1 VYYPQQREAMFM
13 FDVLH
18 RLFTIDRRAHL
29 EHLAQQAAKIDEML
43 IAGQITPE
51 LRHKLS
57 LVREN
62 LERRIRGI
70 LAVLPLEAHG

>member
-1 VYYPQQREAMFM
+1 MIATLR
-13 FDVLH
+13 
-18 RLFTIDRRAHL
+18 RLFAFDQRPHL
-29 EHLAQQAAKIDEML
+29 EHLAQQAAEIDELL

-57 LVREN
+57 LARED

-70 LAVLPLEAHG
+70 LAVLPFEAHG